1 MAKKI
6 FVLLICAVFILCSGC
21 GARSG
26 TSMQKSNG
34 KSADISAWITDW
46 DFERGV
52 KEVQSVSVPFNSIQ
66 MFAVYFDK
74 NGRLFVP
81 QNVKKLLK
89 ESPKELEEQ
98 KLCNLSITVVNDT
111 VSDKGESIQEKDQKI
126 VQKIV
131 TDEKV
136 QKENIDELALIVK
149 NSPFEGLVLDYEKIP
164 YENWNGYAAYI
175 GKLGSMLEKEG
186 KTLKIVLEPES
197 PIDSV
202 KLPKQYEYTM
212 MAYNLYGPK
221 TSHGPKAD
229 KKFIENLCDK
239 MNKNFDKKRIAF
251 SLGGFDW
258 PQSGNVTAVTESQ
271 AEKLL
276 SKSGSSK
283 KRYKES
289 EAVYFSYKDS
299 KGENHTV
306 CYADKETLLY
316 WIGIAR
322 KKRITSFELWR
333 LGGNDISTLSDIN
346 KYVTSKISSDD
357 SNDTAAEANGK
368 SNVISGVVTGEKIL
382 SLTFNGLPD
391 EKKTKEILDELD
403 ELNIKAT
410 FFISGIKAG
419 EESESARMIVQR
431 GHELGDSTL
440 TGIDLTKISYNE
452 KVKQIGK
459 SRDAIIKFSGA
470 EPKYLRPGH
479 AAVNDEVCTASY
491 ACGYDDIITYNVNPN
506 DYDGKS
512 PQETAQFVSSKKKKG
527 GIVIL
532 DADKNQHIV
541 ETISLIYKSLKAKG
555 YSFVPLSQLVEIYK
569 CRKENQFVPRTDIV
583 KVDPDYKN
591 TEYKITEKGTS
602 GKKQVALTFD
612 DWGSDDTV
620 DCLLDILD
628 KYNVKATFFLRANGV
643 ERNPSLALAIS
654 EKGHE
659 IGNHTYSHI
668 DFDKMT
674 PLQLQEDI
682 VKAHYIIAKAINKEP
697 KIYLRPPRGGVDSK
711 TAKAVAACG
720 YKNIIIYNV
729 DPNDW
734 DRTKTASYISKYV
747 LDNTTDGSI
756 ILLHMLDNLN
766 TEKALPS
773 IIEGLETK
781 GYNFVTVSKMLN
793 Q

>member
-1 MAKKI
+1 MPQKI
-6 FVLLICAVFILCSGC
+6 CALLISVIFILCSGC
-21 GARSG
+21 GTGG

-34 KSADISAWITDW
+34 KSYDISAWITDW
-46 DFERGV
+46 DF
-52 KEVQSVSVPFNSIQ
+52 KEGLTETQSVSVPFNSIQ
-66 MFAVYFDK
+66 MFAVYFDR
-74 NGRLFVP
+74 NGELFIP
-81 QNVKKLLK
+81 QNVKKILK
-89 ESPKELEEQ
+89 ESQKELENQ
-98 KLCNLSITVVNDT
+98 KLYNVSLTVVNDT
-111 VSDKGESIQEKDQKI
+111 VSDKGESIQKKDQNLVKKI
-126 VQKIV
+126 I
-131 TDEKV
+131 TDERV
-136 QKENIDELALIVK
+136 QKENIDKLTDLIK
-149 NSPFEGLVLDYEKIP
+149 GSHFEGLTLDYEKIP
-164 YENWNGYAAYI
+164 YENWNGYASYI
-175 GKLGSMLEKEG
+175 DKLGNTLKKQG

-197 PIDSV
+197 PVDSV
-202 KLPKQYEYTM
+202 KLPKKYEYII
-212 MAYNLYGPK
+212 MAYNLYGPG

-239 MNKNFDKKRIAF
+239 MNRNFDNKEVAF

-258 PQSGNVTAVTESQ
+258 SQSGNVTAVTEAQ

-276 SKSGSSK
+276 SKSGSQK
-283 KRYKES
+283 KRYEES
-289 EAVYFSYKDS
+289 KAVYFSYKDNND
-299 KGENHTV
+299 KEHTV
-306 CYADKETLLY
+306 CYADKETLLF
-316 WIGIAR
+316 WIDAA
-322 KKRITSFELWR
+322 KKKGITSFALWR

-346 KYVTSKISSDD
+346 KYVTSGTSLDSIS
-357 SNDTAAEANGK
+357 NAADKSKGK
-368 SNVISGVVTGEKIL
+368 SDVISGVVTGKKIL

-403 ELNIKAT
+403 KLNIKAT

-419 EESESARMIVQR
+419 EESEAARMIVQR
-431 GHELGDSTL
+431 GHEIGDNTL
-440 TGIDLTKISYNE
+440 TGIDLTKVNYNE
-452 KVKQIGK
+452 KVRQIGK

-479 AAVNDEVCTASY
+479 AAVNDEVCSASY
-491 ACGYDDIITYNVNPN
+491 DCGYDDIITYNINPN

-512 PQETAQFVSSKKKKG
+512 PEKIAQFVSSKKKKG

-532 DADKNQHIV
+532 DADKNQHIA
-541 ETISLIYKSLKAKG
+541 ETISLIYKSLKVKG

-569 CRKENQFVPRTDIV
+569 YRKENQFVPRTDVI

-612 DWGSDDTV
+612 DWGSDDTL

-659 IGNHTYSHI
+659 IGNHTYSHT

-697 KIYLRPPRGGVDSK
+697 KIYLRPPRGGVDAK
-711 TAKAVAACG
+711 TAQAVAACG

-734 DRTKTASYISKYV
+734 DRTKSASYISKYV
-747 LDNTTDGSI
+747 LESTTDGSI

-773 IIEGLETK
+773 IIEGLKAK